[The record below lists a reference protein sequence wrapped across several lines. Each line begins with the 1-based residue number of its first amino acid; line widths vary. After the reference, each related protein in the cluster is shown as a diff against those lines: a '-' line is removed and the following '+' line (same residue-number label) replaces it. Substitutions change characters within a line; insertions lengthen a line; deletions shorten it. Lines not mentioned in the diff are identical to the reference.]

1 VLRECAGP
9 GLECVWIVRLEM
21 VKCIVSP
28 SLLASDFGR
37 LADECARM
45 VASGADWLHVDVM
58 DGHFVPNLTL
68 GAPIV
73 ESLHKHGGGWF
84 LDCHLMVT
92 NPQDYVQPFAKAGA
106 SMFTFHVEAPDVA
119 DPAALKALVA
129 AVKAAGMRCGLALK
143 PGTPADAVFPY
154 VDDTALGVDMVLA
167 MTVEPGFGGQ
177 SFMEGVMP
185 KVSALRARYPDLDIQ
200 VDGGLNDKTIAS
212 AAHAGANVIVAGTGV
227 FKAPDASQAIAF
239 LRHAVDNTQ

>member
-1 VLRECAGP
+1 MRGMRK
-9 GLECVWIVRLEM
+9 CV
-21 VKCIVSP
+21 VSP

-73 ESLHKHGGGWF
+73 ESLRKHGGAWF

-92 NPQDYVQPFAKAGA
+92 NPQDYVAPFAKAGA
-106 SMFTFHVEAPDVA
+106 NMFTFHVEAPDVA
-119 DPAALKALVA
+119 DPAALRALIA
-129 AVKAAGMRCGLALK
+129 AVKAAGMRCGIALK
-143 PGTPADAVFPY
+143 PGTPAEAVFPY
-154 VDDTALGVDMVLA
+154 ADDAALGVDMVLA

-177 SFMEGVMP
+177 SFMDSVMP
-185 KVSALRARYPDLDIQ
+185 KVASLRARYPDLDIQ
-200 VDGGLNDKTIAS
+200 VDGGLNDKTILP
-212 AAHAGANVIVAGTGV
+212 AAKAGANVIVAGTGV
-227 FKAPDASQAIAF
+227 FKAPDAAVAIRV
-239 LRHAVDNTQ
+239 LRDAVDHPATT